1 MVVFSEAYLPAV
13 LTVPR
18 MTDELFAQFSEQYD
32 QCRLEYFDGELH
44 LRPFA
49 DPETGAR
56 GARVLAQVAGWWR
69 SFGSGY
75 VTESRCGYILRDG
88 SRLYPN
94 VAWTPSSDSDA
105 KFIVDILSPRD
116 HVAVA
121 HAKMQLWLA
130 KGAELGWMI
139 DPQRRAVTVYRPGQ
153 EPETIEPAES
163 IRGEGPV
170 EGLVVDLKRVW
181 EI

>member
-1 MVVFSEAYLPAV
+1 MFSEAYLPAV

-18 MTDELFAQFSEQYD
+18 MTDELFAQFRDQYD

-56 GARVLAQVAGWWR
+56 SARVLAQVAGWWR
-69 SFGSGY
+69 SYGVGH
-75 VTESRCGYILRDG
+75 VTESRCGYVLPDG

-94 VAWTPSSDSDA
+94 AAWTPNAYSDA
-105 KFIVDILSPRD
+105 KFVVDVLSPRD

-121 HAKMQLWLA
+121 HAKMQVWLA
-130 KGAELGWMI
+130 NGAELGWMI
-139 DPQRRAVTVYRPGQ
+139 DPQRRAVTAFRPNQ
-153 EPETIEPAES
+153 EPETIESPDS

-170 EGLVVDLKRVW
+170 EGLLLDLTRVW